1 MTLANRRILW
11 YAPISD
17 YIRHASEGIL
27 CPFVEVRNLSYT
39 AQRKE
44 HYYKTLMELDSWG
57 QPRNRRRRQRYP
69 ILRTVTKEGTGVT
82 MEDVIERARELY
94 PDLTLNPVTA
104 RKWTER
110 GLLPSPDVQ
119 HRGGTQG
126 NRADYPID
134 AAAQMA
140 TAGYLQDQGFRQKQ
154 IALARKI
161 VLEGVPVDDDS
172 MRDVVALLEI
182 GRLEADGPNVFRLPS
197 AEVAGIAKAVH
208 AYAFA
213 LATARAGR
221 NVTRPLSG
229 FFHKRTWEK
238 NGVQMFACFVS
249 VLGYYIDPRGKD
261 DITGLAADLDRQIR
275 QKREEI
281 QRNTDF

>member
-1 MTLANRRILW
+1 
-11 YAPISD
+11 
-17 YIRHASEGIL
+17 
-27 CPFVEVRNLSYT
+27 VRNLSYT

-172 MRDVVALLEI
+172 MRDVVALLET

-221 NVTRPLSG
+221 KVTRALPG
-229 FFHKRTWEK
+229 YFHKRQWESDQDGK
-238 NGVQMFACFVS
+238 QMFSCFVS
-249 VLGYYIDPRGKD
+249 ALGYYIDPRGTE

-275 QKREEI
+275 QEREEI
-281 QRNTDF
+281 RKNRKNDF

>member
-1 MTLANRRILW
+1 M
-11 YAPISD
+11 
-17 YIRHASEGIL
+17 
-27 CPFVEVRNLSYT
+27 EVRNLSYT

-161 VLEGVPVDDDS
+161 VLEGVPVEGDL
-172 MRDVVALLEI
+172 MRDVVALLDT

-249 VLGYYIDPRGKD
+249 ALGYYIDPRGKD
-261 DITGLAADLDRQIR
+261 DITGIAADLDRQIR
-275 QKREEI
+275 QEREEI
-281 QRNTDF
+281 RKNRKNDF

>member
-57 QPRNRRRRQRYP
+57 QPRNRRKRQRYP

-161 VLEGVPVDDDS
+161 VLEGVPVEDDS
-172 MRDVVALLEI
+172 MRDVVALLKT
-182 GRLEADGPNVFRLPS
+182 GRLHEADSNVFRLPT
-197 AEVAGIAKAVH
+197 AEVAAIAGAVR
-208 AYAFA
+208 AYAVA
-213 LATARAGR
+213 LALARAGR
-221 NVTRPLSG
+221 PVEEDPGGGIAYHGHGWDEQGR
-229 FFHKRTWEK
+229 RTYTYGIGIP
-238 NGVQMFACFVS
+238 GV
-249 VLGYYIDPRGKD
+249 YWDPR
-261 DITGLAADLDRQIR
+261 I
-275 QKREEI
+275 
-281 QRNTDF
+281 

>member
-1 MTLANRRILW
+1 
-11 YAPISD
+11 
-17 YIRHASEGIL
+17 
-27 CPFVEVRNLSYT
+27 
-39 AQRKE
+39 
-44 HYYKTLMELDSWG
+44 
-57 QPRNRRRRQRYP
+57 
-69 ILRTVTKEGTGVT
+69 VT
-82 MEDVIERARELY
+82 MEDVIERARDLY

-154 IALARKI
+154 IAQARQI
-161 VLEGVPVDDDS
+161 VLEGVPVEGDL
-172 MRDVVALLEI
+172 MRDVVALLET

-221 NVTRPLSG
+221 NVTRPLPG
-229 FFHKRTWEK
+229 YLHKRQWEQDGK
-238 NGVQMFACFVS
+238 QMFSCFVS
-249 VLGYYIDPRGKD
+249 ALGYYIDPRGTE
-261 DITGLAADLDRQIR
+261 DITGLAADLDRQTR
-275 QKREEI
+275 QEREEI
-281 QRNTDF
+281 RKNRKNDF